1 MTTVSTPTRAELEEH
16 RAAILRA
23 LDLTAEEFAAK
34 VASGG
39 LVGDEWSASAEIEEI
54 DYLLEGA

>member
-1 MTTVSTPTRAELEEH
+1 MTRVSTPSREDLLSR

-23 LDLTAEEFAAK
+23 LDLTEEELAAK
-34 VASGG
+34 VASGS

-54 DYLLEGA
+54 EYLLEGV